1 MDYLSGGFKRIYSR
15 SKVPLVLLPPPTKH
29 PESVQGE
36 RANCAIAA
44 DADKPSSCQGEYQ
57 KSRWSSS
64 VLLVPL
70 GMRPTLALQERGVKQ
85 RCRRDTIHPGG
96 PADNSSV
103 ERVGTGVAPSAAIN
117 KAGFPYMR
125 VITSVLGGFKEK
137 VVL

>member
-1 MDYLSGGFKRIYSR
+1 VEL
-15 SKVPLVLLPPPTKH
+15 
-29 PESVQGE
+29 
-36 RANCAIAA
+36 
-44 DADKPSSCQGEYQ
+44 
-57 KSRWSSS
+57 SS
-64 VLLVPL
+64 VAE
-70 GMRPTLALQERGVKQ
+70 GTQFIQ
-85 RCRRDTIHPGG
+85 GG